1 MFLTQVTEQQG
12 LFEALIQSVNSR
24 ELLQILLQKVKK
36 DGMEIEDVIELF
48 QDSNHEISVPISLFS
63 SNLHPMEAL
72 CKYLIE
78 IERLSKSNVARVL
91 QRNIKTI
98 WANYERSKGKE
109 LFMTGNQQ
117 YTIPLSLFQKRKLS
131 IMEHV
136 VSFLKQVH
144 DFSNKEIS
152 QLLGKSPN
160 SIAVL
165 AKRAKVKDEL

>member
-1 MFLTQVTEQQG
+1 MFLTNVTEQKG
-12 LFEALIQSVNSR
+12 LFEALIESVNSR
-24 ELLQILLQKVKK
+24 ELLNILLQKVKR
-36 DGMEIEDVIELF
+36 DGMQIEDVIELF
-48 QDSNHEISVPISLFS
+48 QESNQEISVPISLFS
-63 SNLHPMEAL
+63 TNLHPMEAL

-78 IERLSKSNVARVL
+78 IERLSKSSVATVL

-98 WANYERSKGKE
+98 WANYERAKGKE
-109 LFMTGNQQ
+109 LFISGNTQ

-131 IMEHV
+131 VMEHV

-144 DFSNKEIS
+144 HFSNKEIS

-165 AKRAKVKDEL
+165 AKRAQVKDEL